1 MATTSTKT
9 VRMAMVGIGVGG
21 AEILPAME
29 STPGI
34 ELFAGADINPTTRE
48 RFKQRYPNARV
59 YDSIEALCQDPD
71 VDAVWVSSPNRF
83 HAPHAIYAANHGK
96 HVVSEKPLALSMKEA
111 EQMVD
116 AAQKN
121 GVKLMAGHTMAYSL
135 PIRAMRRIIASG
147 KLGQLRAL
155 HVWAYTDWMLR
166 PRSGEELDPEQ
177 GGGIPY
183 RQHPHQVDT
192 VRVLGGGKIRSVRG
206 MTGHWHKER
215 PIPGYYSA
223 YLEFEDGTPC
233 TILHNGYG
241 YFMGEELVPWSTG
254 QQRYSMEERVAIRK
268 NMVEG
273 RRDEEGDKQD
283 MRIGGAAEQRIFRER
298 TGPRP
303 WTPGDLGVVVASL
316 DRGDIRHSKFGL
328 YVYDDEGLHDVDLN
342 AESGVGGRRAEL
354 IEFYDTV
361 VLGKPLFHDGVWGM
375 GTLEVGLAIMESA
388 KTRKEIMLSHQ
399 VAVSPEYDVDLKVP
413 YLDE

>member
-9 VRMAMVGIGVGG
+9 LKMAMVGIGVGG

-48 RFKQRYPNARV
+48 RFKARYPNARV
-59 YDSIEALCQDPD
+59 YDSIESLCADPD
-71 VDAVWVSSPNRF
+71 VDAVWVSTPNRF
-83 HAPHAIYAANHGK
+83 HGPHAIYAANHGK
-96 HVVSEKPLALSMKEA
+96 HVVSEKPLALSLKEA
-111 EQMVD
+111 EQMVE
-116 AAQKN
+116 AARKN
-121 GVKLMAGHTMAYSL
+121 NVKLMAGHTMAYSL
-135 PIRAMRRIIASG
+135 PIRSMRRIITSG

-177 GGGIPY
+177 GGGVPY

-206 MTGHWHKER
+206 TTGHWHPER
-215 PIPGYYSA
+215 PIPGYYTA

-241 YFMGEELVPWSTG
+241 YFMGEELVSWGTG
-254 QQRYSMEERVAIRK
+254 QQRYSVEERVAIRRA
-268 NMVEG
+268 MVQG
-273 RRDEEGDKQD
+273 QRDEEGDKQD
-283 MRIGGAAEQRIFRER
+283 LRIGGQAEQRIFRER

-303 WTPGDLGVVVASL
+303 WTPGDLGLVVASL

-328 YVYDDEGLHDVDLN
+328 YVYDDTGLHDIDLQ

-354 IEFYDTV
+354 VEFYDAV

-375 GTLEVGLAIMESA
+375 ATLEVGLAIMESA
-388 KTRKEIMLSHQ
+388 KTRKEIMLTHQ
-399 VAVSPEYDVDLKVP
+399 VPVPPEYDADLKVP
-413 YLDE
+413 YLQ